1 MNQSRHKLING
12 PGHWLIATNITKER
26 LIVPLEEQ
34 NIYDQI
40 VVGGKK
46 RKNVIKPLILILDI

>member
-26 LIVPLEEQ
+26 LIAPLEEQ

-46 RKNVIKPLILILDI
+46 KM